1 MADPIVAFPITD
13 PQEDVNQLNQVYS
26 SEYLT
31 TNHST
36 FFNEMTANERLPYM
50 PQGYEDQAG
59 FNPLSTNYGLNFND
73 ALEAEG
79 YVNYINNN
87 AVRTG
92 QTAGPTVTVEGAG
105 QPARRG
111 AVLTPETVVTRLG
124 GAPEERVV
132 REGETLPS
140 YFRGR
145 NQTGPTESGSVFEY
159 WQDIPYT
166 GSLSFGQAG
175 TFFDEGLK
183 KEDAP
188 APSSDPQ
195 PIIFDVGEYLRKD
208 SVFSAGGYQSG
219 YTSGPSSVTGQ
230 AQAASISPKGAEGIQ
245 GIQGGGLGKKYGG
258 KIGKKAGGK
267 INGQMAKLNYAE
279 GDQVTV
285 EPVDEEAGRIIRSM
299 QAKEGSNVKLLR
311 DNGVL
316 IGAVDMNDP
325 NRHYIIDMDRFD
337 EALGILE
344 SHEMA
349 MAGDPRQAG
358 RFGYKRNWENRL
370 DKLNELMLGS
380 DVTVPQGEDTSRP
393 VYGTKKD
400 PITSMGD
407 ASGKMPLAKGDPVTS
422 MGTPKGEMPL
432 AKGDPVTSMGTPR
445 GEMPLAKGD
454 PVTSMGTPRGEMSL
468 EEEQEE
474 KRQKL
479 ESATED
485 IKYPASVNRPDSAK
499 LEPVIKQT
507 IRDTEELL
515 GPKAGKIG
523 GFTDNVK
530 QVSEEAKLRASIS
543 DIDYPALQPSDTSA
557 EPTVRKTDRSDFDA
571 MVNVHS
577 DLAKQKVSPTLQPPD
592 TSAEPTVRKTGRSDF
607 DAMVDVH
614 SALAKQGVDPEK
626 LLAFVQDND
635 ISQMVSEGRPSGVS
649 TEKFVEQPPEGM
661 PSGVSTERPFVGEP
675 SVDVTEERSPD
686 PNLDISK
693 NPGNVRYVEGVD
705 FAGGTGE
712 NDSGFATFDSDE
724 AGLRVL
730 FMTLQQNRYRDK
742 TIAEIANIYSPS
754 SENTAKDIQGKINVI
769 TQELARF
776 GITGANSKV
785 DVNDPE
791 ILEAL
796 ARAIIKSEKTPEE
809 TEYYL
814 NLPQNIWDRAQRDST
829 RDMQAGGVISFVQP
843 KKFTPQEQRY
853 LDFHRKNL
861 DEGLGR
867 ENPDGSMTTILG
879 KIISDQEG
887 TAYLIPGYNPS
898 NKKDMTD
905 QEAWDRANEIGLEN
919 FPSAASVDLMR
930 ATEKELKEVINQ
942 DMEDY
947 RKNMQAG
954 GEVPQINKSGLIQ
967 GEGGPTSD
975 SIPMKAEPDSFIINA
990 PAVEMAGGK
999 KKIDSMVNKVQ
1010 KQQSVS
1016 GFNQFGNPVTGAQD
1030 INVSNGE
1037 YKVSKK
1043 DAQKIGYD
1051 TLNNINDAGKPFVAQ
1066 LDSRGYAE
1074 GDRVSESQAEP
1085 MQVKFGDKTLNVTDQ
1100 EIEGLAKLLY
1110 AEDRDTVAT
1119 DAILGVIINRMN
1131 IALHT
1136 KKGKR
1141 DFVSTKEGTP
1151 VSLMNIMAYPN
1162 AFEPVSS
1169 NPIRNGVLTF
1179 DDDNASIVADLQ
1191 KDKSGIF
1198 SNLKN
1203 LIKSTFNEINSKTYS
1218 NPAGKALWF
1227 QNRRDAKG
1235 TGLTENVKNK
1245 YFNTYSTRII
1255 PQSNFL
1261 IKDKK
1266 VEFYEVNPDKEKV
1279 AASKKIDFNSSY
1291 DRDFYNKA
1299 KELNYNTSI
1308 PLPVYK
1314 PEGFMATEEETD
1326 RSTIE
1331 PADTSFINEET
1342 SPRISIVPTTQDL
1355 RAAGQNF

>member
-1 MADPIVAFPITD
+1 MQQNYQQGNRVTLTSGNNLSSIERAIVNSIQGDTAN
-13 PQEDVNQLNQVYS
+13 VKVLRS
-26 SEYLT
+26 SE
-31 TNHST
+31 
-36 FFNEMTANERLPYM
+36 
-50 PQGYEDQAG
+50 
-59 FNPLSTNYGLNFND
+59 
-73 ALEAEG
+73 
-79 YVNYINNN
+79 
-87 AVRTG
+87 G
-92 QTAGPTVTVEGAG
+92 QF
-105 QPARRG
+105 
-111 AVLTPETVVTRLG
+111 L
-124 GAPEERVV
+124 
-132 REGETLPS
+132 
-140 YFRGR
+140 
-145 NQTGPTESGSVFEY
+145 
-159 WQDIPYT
+159 
-166 GSLSFGQAG
+166 
-175 TFFDEGLK
+175 
-183 KEDAP
+183 
-188 APSSDPQ
+188 
-195 PIIFDVGEYLRKD
+195 
-208 SVFSAGGYQSG
+208 
-219 YTSGPSSVTGQ
+219 
-230 AQAASISPKGAEGIQ
+230 
-245 GIQGGGLGKKYGG
+245 
-258 KIGKKAGGK
+258 
-267 INGQMAKLNYAE
+267 
-279 GDQVTV
+279 
-285 EPVDEEAGRIIRSM
+285 
-299 QAKEGSNVKLLR
+299 
-311 DNGVL
+311 
-316 IGAVDMNDP
+316 GAVDLNDTTK
-325 NRHYIIDMDRFD
+325 HVISSMDD
-337 EALGILE
+337 LDVSLGIIKPY
-344 SHEMA
+344 EMA
-349 MAGDPRQAG
+349 MMRDPRQAG
-358 RFGYKRNWENRL
+358 QLNRKRNWNNRSNILNSIYQSQFARPEPVSDDQRTRELFAKQEKGQQL
-370 DKLNELMLGS
+370 DLEQEGQYRAGMQRDPVEL
-380 DVTVPQGEDTSRP
+380 EDTRP
-393 VYGTKKD
+393 VVGETVGGAGTRYTYEGVRYPED
-400 PITSMGD
+400 QRPMGFVPPARRD
-407 ASGKMPLAKGDPVTS
+407 GYPSAPPE
-422 MGTPKGEMPL
+422 TPYRSREQ
-432 AKGDPVTSMGTPR
+432 D
-445 GEMPLAKGD
+445 
-454 PVTSMGTPRGEMSL
+454 L
-468 EEEQEE
+468 EEEGAFDREAFRSKSFSNEE
-474 KRQKL
+474 RARIL
-479 ESATED
+479 EGIERRKDRT
-485 IKYPASVNRPDSAK
+485 PRPEIEYIPYKS
-499 LEPVIKQT
+499 P
-507 IRDTEELL
+507 TEEILERRAE
-515 GPKAGKIG
+515 GNT
-523 GFTDNVK
+523 FVTDPDDPDNITVERIPAPVLTLK
-530 QVSEEAKLRASIS
+530 DKPLNMLDSERLSE
-543 DIDYPALQPSDTSA
+543 PSRR
-557 EPTVRKTDRSDFDA
+557 E
-571 MVNVHS
+571 
-577 DLAKQKVSPTLQPPD
+577 
-592 TSAEPTVRKTGRSDF
+592 
-607 DAMVDVH
+607 
-614 SALAKQGVDPEK
+614 
-626 LLAFVQDND
+626 AFVQDTGT
-635 ISQMVSEGRPSGVS
+635 SQMVSEGRPSGVS

-661 PSGVSTERPFVGEP
+661 PSGVSTERPFVREP

-705 FAGGTGE
+705 FAGGTGKD
-712 NDSGFATFDSDE
+712 DSGFATFDSDE

-730 FMTLQQNRYRDK
+730 FMTLQQGRYRDK
-742 TIAEIANIYSPS
+742 TIAEIANTYSPPN
-754 SENTAKDIQGKINVI
+754 ENTAEDIQGKINVI

-776 GITGANSKV
+776 GITGADSKV

-898 NKKDMTD
+898 NKKNMTD

-1141 DFVSTKEGTP
+1141 DFVSTKDDTP

-1179 DDDNASIVADLQ
+1179 DLDNDDVANLQ
-1191 KDKSGIF
+1191 EDKPVVF

-1203 LIKSTFNEINSKTYS
+1203 LIKNTFNEINSKTYS

-1227 QNRRDAKG
+1227 QNPEGAKG
-1235 TGLTENVKNK
+1235 TGLTKNVENE

-1255 PQSNFL
+1255 PQEIVSDQGVVPFL
-1261 IKDKK
+1261 KSTAKAAIAVIEPKE
-1266 VEFYEVNPDKEKV
+1266 VEFYEVNPDKKKV

-1314 PEGFMATEEETD
+1314 PEGFMATEGETD

-1331 PADTSFINEET
+1331 PADTSFINGET

-1355 RAAGQNF
+1355 GAAGQNF